1 VSRVTF
7 PDPGEGWTFFGGTG
21 DALAMSDAETLT
33 HLDARGAVRMVDVGE
48 KPVTLRRAVA
58 EARVRMSPETVAL
71 ARAGEGPKGNVEAT
85 VRIAAVMAAKRT
97 PELIPLCHGLQLT
110 AVHVDIAWDDAGATL
125 RVTAE
130 ARDRTGVEMEAMTGA
145 SVGALALYDMVKGVE
160 RGVVIEAVALLEKS
174 GGRSGH
180 WTREGD
186 P

>member
-1 VSRVTF
+1 
-7 PDPGEGWTFFGGTG
+7 
-21 DALAMSDAETLT
+21 MSDLDALT
-33 HLDARGAVRMVDVGE
+33 HLDERGAVRMVDVGE

-58 EARVRMSPETVAL
+58 RARVRMSRETVAL

-85 VRIAAVMAAKRT
+85 VRLAAVMAAKRT

-110 AVHVDIAWDDAGATL
+110 AVHVDIAWDDDGATL

-160 RGVVIEAVALLEKS
+160 RGVVIEQVALIEKS
-174 GGRSGH
+174 GGRSGR
-180 WTREGD
+180 WTREDG